1 MQILKMLKKKAGIA
15 DFSEVV
21 SVSMAREM
29 AMRGELEP
37 LYLIGLR
44 FGGAED
50 LGNCVFVPVGIA
62 AIKDQYD
69 DVIEDLLREGRIK
82 SYSCVPE
89 YKGRSAVP
97 YRLTMKASSPEG
109 KPEFTETINIW

>member
-1 MQILKMLKKKAGIA
+1 MGIMKMLKKTVGIT
-15 DFSEVV
+15 DFSDVN
-21 SVSMAREM
+21 SVSAAREM
-29 AMRGELEP
+29 AARGELEP

-50 LGNCVFVPVGIA
+50 ISNCVFVPVGTA

-69 DVIEDLLREGRIK
+69 DVIEELLAEGRIK
-82 SYSCVPE
+82 GYSCIPQ

-97 YRLTMKASSPEG
+97 CRLTIQATSPSG
-109 KPEFTETINIW
+109 HPEFSETINIW